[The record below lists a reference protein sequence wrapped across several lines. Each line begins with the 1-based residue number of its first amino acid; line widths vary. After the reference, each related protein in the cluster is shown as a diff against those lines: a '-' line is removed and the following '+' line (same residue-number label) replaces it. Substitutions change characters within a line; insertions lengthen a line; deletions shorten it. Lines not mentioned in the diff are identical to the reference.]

1 MLFGGY
7 KNKKKE
13 STKKQQTY
21 EAKPNLG
28 KNCAINFHVLKNQE
42 FLPLLKD
49 YKKKWIKN
57 YCDGGLVIVESL
69 YP

>member
-1 MLFGGY
+1 VLFGGY

-49 YKKKWIKN
+49 YKKK
-57 YCDGGLVIVESL
+57 
-69 YP
+69 